1 MFIIVII
8 KYSILSLLYSLLHL
22 VLMLSTIICHFS
34 LEFTLIQLYSNLIS
48 YSDLIWFSIVIYLP
62 DHTLLSF
69 LSFLFY
75 YLYSSVLYLYY
86 IVVTIVSTEY
96 STQLILISRCFSKTK
111 HLIMSS
117 RTAEPYW
124 GQVLFLLSSIDHYK
138 SI

>member
-8 KYSILSLLYSLLHL
+8 KYSILSLLYSLIHL
-22 VLMLSTIICHFS
+22 VLMLSTVICHFS

-96 STQLILISRCFSKTK
+96 STQLILISRCFSFFFSVHSDYSSGFSKIK

-117 RTAEPYW
+117 RTA
-124 GQVLFLLSSIDHYK
+124 
-138 SI
+138 